1 MLMQRKNLRSYDRI
15 IPKKQQGL
23 GGEFKGEQSTQSVVM
38 EQVVLVLRG
47 VWGECLCDNSIF
59 YTVFVVN

>member
-1 MLMQRKNLRSYDRI
+1 MLMQRKNLRSFDRI

-23 GGEFKGEQSTQSVVM
+23 GGEFKGEQSAQSVVM

-47 VWGECLCDNSIF
+47 VWGQCLCL
-59 YTVFVVN
+59 